1 MSKDELSPM
10 VFTLWP
16 DTNGTNANLT
26 GFPAG
31 AASSL
36 IPAYPSWLNR
46 TSVDD
51 VFGWGE
57 KYGQRHP
64 VFPKL
69 PLQYNTVLNHSGSYT
84 DMVYLL
90 AASPTLSYMVCS
102 LRVSQTPNCS
112 TEYNNRMTGGSLV
125 SRCDDPWSHLAYRR
139 FAPTAANGVLEQS
152 WSAVGS
158 EWAMALS
165 LGAGV
170 ADSMAANAR
179 LLTQLIPTDYS
190 LNPVLPS
197 IAEALAVLAGCTLL
211 QSTLDAPFIHH
222 WNYSDTITTLAVPQY
237 QRFYATLRTQEYA
250 SGGTQ
255 PWQNIFYLVLF
266 AVFISNVFCLVYFG
280 VRGGLVTDFIE
291 PQNLFSLSLNSPS
304 SDVLEGSCGSGPEGE
319 QFRARWHIKKDPG
332 RDHLYV
338 ENHGGLPEKKPKKLR
353 PLDFE
358 MDSSPVESQYERL
371 SSKHTSLL

>member
-1 MSKDELSPM
+1 M
-10 VFTLWP
+10 VFQLWP
-16 DTNGTNANLT
+16 GTNGSNANLT
-26 GFPAG
+26 NFPAG
-31 AASSL
+31 VAGPL

-46 TSVDD
+46 TAVDD

-64 VFPKL
+64 IFPKL
-69 PLQYNTVLNHSGSYT
+69 PLPYNTVFNHSGSFT

-90 AASPTLSYMVCS
+90 ATSPASTYMLCS
-102 LRVSQTPNCS
+102 MRVSQTPNCS
-112 TEYNNRMTGGSLV
+112 TEYNNRMTGGSLI
-125 SRCDDPWSHLAYRR
+125 SRCEDPTNHFSYGR
-139 FAPTAANGVLEQS
+139 FAPKAPNGVLEQN
-152 WSAVGS
+152 
-158 EWAMALS
+158 WASIASVWGLALS
-165 LGAGV
+165 LGTGIT
-170 ADSMAANAR
+170 DGMASNAR
-179 LLTQLIPTDYS
+179 LLAQLIPMDYS

-222 WNYSDTITTLAVPQY
+222 WNYSDTVPTLTIPQY
-237 QRFYATLRTQEYA
+237 QGFYATLKTQGYA

-266 AVFISNVFCLVYFG
+266 AVFISNVFCLLYFC

-319 QFRARWHIKKDPG
+319 QFRARWHIKKNAE
-332 RDHLYV
+332 RDHLYI

-353 PLDFE
+353 KLDFE

>member
-1 MSKDELSPM
+1 MEELKPM
-10 VFTLWP
+10 VFQLWP
-16 DTNGTNANLT
+16 FTNGSNANIT

-31 AASSL
+31 AAGPY
-36 IPAYPSWLNR
+36 IPGYPSWLNR
-46 TSVDD
+46 TAVDD
-51 VFGWGE
+51 IFGWGE

-64 VFPKL
+64 IFPKL
-69 PLQYNTVLNHSGSYT
+69 PLPYNTVFNHSGSFT

-90 AASPTLSYMVCS
+90 TTSPTSTYMVCS
-102 LRVSQTPNCS
+102 MRVSQTPKCS
-112 TEYNNRMTGGSLV
+112 TEYNNRMTGGSLTA
-125 SRCDDPWSHLAYRR
+125 RCDDPVHHPPYGRY
-139 FAPTAANGVLEQS
+139 APNATNGVLEQN
-152 WSAVGS
+152 WAAVASQWGL
-158 EWAMALS
+158 ALS
-165 LGAGV
+165 LGAGMT
-170 ADSMAANAR
+170 DGMASNAR
-179 LLTQLIPTDYS
+179 LLSQLIPTTYS

-222 WNYSDTITTLAVPQY
+222 WNYSDTIPTLAVPQY
-237 QRFYATLRTQEYA
+237 QGFYATLKSQGYA

-266 AVFISNVFCLVYFG
+266 AVFVSNVFCLIYFCI
-280 VRGGLVTDFIE
+280 RGGLVTDFIE

-319 QFRARWHIKKDPG
+319 QFRARWHIKKNSE
-332 RDHLYV
+332 RDHLYI

-353 PLDFE
+353 KLDFE

-371 SSKHTSLL
+371 ASKHTSLL